1 MRSPPKIHRTKGL
14 AKKVKAIIMDVSETK
29 HKDTTITVEVNS
41 AKSITHLTPI
51 AQGTT
56 ETTRIGDKLHPIGL
70 TVHMCLGNSNAG
82 INGASCSRIMIA
94 RSRLGRALTV
104 SDFPVLQGIT
114 DYNKIFVLYDK
125 YITVTGPDGAGPQS
139 IARKIFIK
147 KKRFLRC
154 EYAPG
159 STTTVLNGVYLYT
172 VGDFAA
178 ANGNAPDLEA
188 QCHLS
193 FKDI

>member
-1 MRSPPKIHRTKGL
+1 MRRVT
-14 AKKVKAIIMDVSETK
+14 AKQIVKVMLNESETK
-29 HKDTTITVEVNS
+29 HKDTTITVEVNT

-51 AQGTT
+51 AQGTS
-56 ETTRIGDKLHPIGL
+56 ETTRIGDKLLPIGL
-70 TVHMCLGNSNAG
+70 TVNMCLKNANAG
-82 INGASCSRIMIA
+82 INGPSCSRIMIA

-104 SDFPVLQGIT
+104 SDFSVVQGIT